1 MGEPGRWRL
10 ETAEVSA
17 LASTANEART
27 DINNTTKQKAL
38 MEGYFAGI
46 LLCSLHSIFVSA
58 LASSANEACTETN
71 STLEHKALMEGYL

>member
-46 LLCSLHSIFVSA
+46 LLCSLHSIFVSPV
-58 LASSANEACTETN
+58 ASSANACTDTN
-71 STLEHKALMEGYL
+71 STIEHKALMEG

>member
-38 MEGYFAGI
+38 MEGYFVGI
-46 LLCSLHSIFVSA
+46 LLCSLHSILFLHWPQVPMKHIWI
-58 LASSANEACTETN
+58 
-71 STLEHKALMEGYL
+71 STAQ

>member
-38 MEGYFAGI
+38 MEGYFVGI
-46 LLCSLHSIFVSA
+46 LLCSLHSILFLLCSLHSILFLHWPQVPMKHV
-58 LASSANEACTETN
+58 LI
-71 STLEHKALMEGYL
+71 STAQ